1 MSEQGNFLPIKDEDG
16 NEMYISIPKSTFT
29 PTEKDFAKG
38 NDKFQPL
45 PKYIANRI
53 MHKIQKI
60 IQL

>member
-1 MSEQGNFLPIKDEDG
+1 MSEWGNFLPIKDEDG

-53 MHKIQKI
+53 MHKI
-60 IQL
+60 